1 MGSIAIIYS
10 FMLGI
15 FVFFSFCIFL
25 FHPSLIGQYMN
36 DSLSFLHILSKR
48 DALHVDADPIIGIL
62 KESICLS
69 GMHKPH
75 MQRHFT
81 IHIVDKQ
88 NFQESLSNQDN
99 SRSCNLSHFNV
110 ANPHHKRT
118 RREVILIFHVVSVV
132 MQSYLWIINQVDRQK
147 KWYSR
152 CQQYV
157 TDYHVRT
164 IIINL
169 HVCYF
174 SSMLVVAPLLPNKNE
189 RMTGNNF

>member
-1 MGSIAIIYS
+1 
-10 FMLGI
+10 
-15 FVFFSFCIFL
+15 
-25 FHPSLIGQYMN
+25 MN

-110 ANPHHKRT
+110 ANPP
-118 RREVILIFHVVSVV
+118 
-132 MQSYLWIINQVDRQK
+132 QVNCMRGDLHFSLGF
-147 KWYSR
+147 YS
-152 CQQYV
+152 
-157 TDYHVRT
+157 DAK
-164 IIINL
+164 L
-169 HVCYF
+169 
-174 SSMLVVAPLLPNKNE
+174 PLNYKSKE
-189 RMTGNNF
+189 